1 MREIITQ
8 KENLTE
14 QTPFTPQEFI
24 KFKEHKKLSLELDLQ
39 SKYHQLDKYKK
50 AQRCGKCGN
59 WLKFEV
65 YANKET
71 GEIKKQLSEAR
82 FCQVKWCPMCAWLR
96 ARKLA
101 NELKSVLQQI
111 EDQRQVAYLFLTLTI
126 KNPPLQ
132 ELRDTLQL
140 MSQAFKRLSEREE
153 FKRAI
158 KGYVRAFE
166 FLGDSTK
173 EGEAHPHIH
182 AILVVDKNNY
192 FKKSKDFYIS
202 QEQWAELWRESLR
215 ADYTPIIHIAKIK
228 AKNEKWQESDSAVYE
243 TIKYCAKPLEVK
255 KLSVDSFKLLERETK
270 GIRQYNKGG
279 LIKTIKPRKD
289 DELSQEVW
297 ELMEQEFWQW
307 SKGEYGKI

>member
-8 KENLTE
+8 KKENLTE
-14 QTPFTPQEFI
+14 QNPFTPQEFL
-24 KFKEHKKLSLELDLQ
+24 KFKEHKLLSVDLDLS
-39 SKYHQLDKYKK
+39 SKYHQLDKSKK

-59 WLKFEV
+59 WLKFNV
-65 YANKET
+65 FFNKIT
-71 GEIKKQLSEAR
+71 GEIKKELAEAR
-82 FCQVKWCPMCAWLR
+82 FCKVKWCPMCAWLR

-126 KNPPLQ
+126 KNPPLA
-132 ELRDTLQL
+132 ELRETINT
-140 MSQAFKRLSEREE
+140 MSKAFNNLSKEDI

-182 AILVVDKNNY
+182 AILVVSKGY
-192 FKKSKDFYIS
+192 FKGKNYIK
-202 QEQWAELWRESLR
+202 QEQWVELWKKYLK
-215 ADYTPIIHIAKIK
+215 ADYMPIIHITKIK
-228 AKNEKWQESDSAVYE
+228 AKNEKWKESDSAVYE

-255 KLSVDSFKLLERETK
+255 KLSNENFKLLEEQTSH
-270 GIRQYNKGG
+270 IRQYNKGG

-289 DELSQEVW
+289 DEISSEVW
-297 ELMEQEFWQW
+297 ELMEEEFFKW
-307 SKGEYGKI
+307 SKGDYGKM

>member
-14 QTPFTPQEFI
+14 QTPFSPQEII

-39 SKYHQLDKYKK
+39 TKYHELDKYNK

-59 WLKFEV
+59 WLKFNF
-65 YANKET
+65 YQNKQT

-101 NELKSVLQQI
+101 NELKSVLQQV
-111 EDQRQVAYLFLTLTI
+111 EEQRQVAYLFLTLTI
-126 KNPPLQ
+126 KNPPLS

-140 MSQAFKRLSEREE
+140 MSQAFNNLTKEDI
-153 FKRAI
+153 FKKAI

-173 EGEAHPHIH
+173 QGEAHPHIH
-182 AILVVDKNNY
+182 AILIVDKNNY
-192 FKKSKDFYIS
+192 FKKLKDFYIS
-202 QEQWAELWRESLR
+202 QEKWAELWKKHIK
-215 ADYTPIIHIAKIK
+215 ADYTPIIHIARIK

-243 TIKYCAKPLEVK
+243 TIKYCAKPLEVA
-255 KLSVDSFKLLERETK
+255 KLSIDNFKLLDNETRN
-270 GIRQYNKGG
+270 IRQYNKGG

-289 DELSQEVW
+289 DEISQEVW
-297 ELMEQEFWQW
+297 ELMEQEFYKW
-307 SKGEYGKI
+307 SKGEYQKI

>member
-8 KENLTE
+8 KENLIE
-14 QTPFTPQEFI
+14 QSPFTPQEFI
-24 KFKEHKKLSLELDLQ
+24 KFKEHKLLSMDLDLL
-39 SKYHQLDKYKK
+39 SKYHKLDKCKK

-71 GEIKKQLSEAR
+71 GETRKRLSEAR

-126 KNPPLQ
+126 KNPPLS

-140 MSQAFKRLSEREE
+140 MSQAFNNLTKEDI

-173 EGEAHPHIH
+173 QGEAHPHIH

-192 FKKSKDFYIS
+192 FKKSKDFYIKH
-202 QEQWAELWRESLR
+202 EQWAELWKKHIKS
-215 ADYTPIIHIAKIK
+215 DYTPIIHITKIK
-228 AKNEKWQESDSAVYE
+228 SKNENWQESDSAVYE

-255 KLSVDSFKLLERETK
+255 KLSTDNFKLLEIQTK
-270 GIRQYNKGG
+270 NIRQYNKGG

-289 DELSQEVW
+289 DEISQEVW
-297 ELMEQEFWQW
+297 KLIEKECFKW
-307 SKGEYGKI
+307 SRGEYGKA

>member
-1 MREIITQ
+1 MREIISE
-8 KENLTE
+8 KENLAN

-65 YANKET
+65 YGNKET
-71 GEIKKQLSEAR
+71 GEVKKQLSEAR

-126 KNPPLQ
+126 KNPPLT

-140 MSQAFKRLSEREE
+140 MSQAFNNLTKEDI

-202 QEQWAELWRESLR
+202 QEQWAELWQKHLK
-215 ADYTPIIHIAKIK
+215 ADYTPIIHITKIK

-255 KLSVDSFKLLERETK
+255 KLSIENFKLLEKETK

-279 LIKTIKPRKD
+279 LIKTIKPRLE
-289 DELSQEVW
+289 DEISSEVW
-297 ELMEQEFWQW
+297 ELIEQEFWQW
-307 SKGEYGKI
+307 SKGEYGKV

>member
-1 MREIITQ
+1 MREIISE
-8 KENLTE
+8 KENLAE
-14 QTPFTPQEFI
+14 QTPFTPQEFA

-39 SKYHQLDKYKK
+39 TKYHKLDKYKK

-71 GEIKKQLSEAR
+71 GEIKKKLSEAR

-132 ELRDTLQL
+132 ELRATLQQ
-140 MSQAFKRLSEREE
+140 MSQAFNNLTKEDI

-182 AILVVDKNNY
+182 AILVVSKGY
-192 FKKSKDFYIS
+192 FKGKNYIK
-202 QEQWAELWRESLR
+202 QDQWAELWQKHLK
-215 ADYTPIIHIAKIK
+215 ADYTPIIHITKIK

-255 KLSVDSFKLLERETK
+255 KLSTDNFQLLESQTK
-270 GIRQYNKGG
+270 NIRQYNKGG

-289 DELSQEVW
+289 DEISQEVW
-297 ELMEQEFWQW
+297 ELMEKEFWQW
-307 SKGEYGKI
+307 SNGEYGKV

>member
-1 MREIITQ
+1 MREIISE
-8 KENLTE
+8 KENLAE
-14 QTPFTPQEFI
+14 QTPFTPQEFV
-24 KFKEHKKLSLELDLQ
+24 KFKEHKILSLELDLQ
-39 SKYHQLDKYKK
+39 TKYHKLDKYKK

-71 GEIKKQLSEAR
+71 GEIKKKLSEAR

-126 KNPPLQ
+126 KNPPLS

-140 MSQAFKRLSEREE
+140 MSQAFNNLTKEDI

-182 AILVVDKNNY
+182 AILIVDKTNY
-192 FKKSKDFYIS
+192 FRKARNLYIS
-202 QEQWAELWRESLR
+202 QEKWAELWQKYLK
-215 ADYTPIIHIAKIK
+215 ADYTPIIHITKIK
-228 AKNEKWQESDSAVYE
+228 AKSEKWQESDSAVYE

-255 KLSVDSFKLLERETK
+255 KLSTDNFKLLESQTK
-270 GIRQYNKGG
+270 NIRQYNKGG

-289 DELSQEVW
+289 DEISQEVW
-297 ELMEQEFWQW
+297 ELMEKEFWQW
-307 SKGEYGKI
+307 SKGEYGKN

>member
-1 MREIITQ
+1 MREIISE

-14 QTPFTPQEFI
+14 QTPFTPQEFV
-24 KFKEHKKLSLELDLQ
+24 KFKEHKILSLELDLQ
-39 SKYHQLDKYKK
+39 TKYHKLDKYKK

-71 GEIKKQLSEAR
+71 GEIKKKLSEAR

-126 KNPPLQ
+126 KNPPLS

-140 MSQAFKRLSEREE
+140 MSQAFNNLTKEDI

-182 AILVVDKNNY
+182 AILIVDKTNY
-192 FKKSKDFYIS
+192 FRKARNLYIS
-202 QEQWAELWRESLR
+202 QEKWAELWQKYLK
-215 ADYTPIIHIAKIK
+215 ADYTPIIHITKIK
-228 AKNEKWQESDSAVYE
+228 AKSEKWQESDSAVYE

-255 KLSVDSFKLLERETK
+255 KLSTDNFKLLESQTK
-270 GIRQYNKGG
+270 NIRQYNKGG

-289 DELSQEVW
+289 DEISQEVW
-297 ELMEQEFWQW
+297 ELMEKEFWQW
-307 SKGEYGKI
+307 SKGEYGKN

>member
-8 KENLTE
+8 KEKLTE
-14 QTPFTPQEFI
+14 QSPFTPEEFG
-24 KFKEHKKLSLELDLQ
+24 KFKEHKILSKNLDLQ
-39 SKYHQLDKYKK
+39 TKYHQIDKYNK

-59 WLKFEV
+59 WLKFNL
-65 YANKET
+65 YQNKET
-71 GEIKKQLSEAR
+71 GETKKQLKEAR

-111 EDQRQVAYLFLTLTI
+111 EEQRKVAYLFLTLTI
-126 KNPPLQ
+126 KNPPLA
-132 ELRDTLQL
+132 ELRATLQR
-140 MSQAFKRLSEREE
+140 MSKAFNKMTEREE

-166 FLGDSTK
+166 FLGDNTQ

-182 AILVVDKNNY
+182 AILIVNKNNY
-192 FKKSKDFYIS
+192 FSSKYYIK
-202 QEQWAELWRESLR
+202 QEKWTELWRESLK
-215 ADYTPIIHIAKIK
+215 ADYTPIVHITKIK
-228 AKNEKWQESDSAVYE
+228 AKNENWKESDSAVYE

-255 KLSVDSFKLLERETK
+255 KLSIDNFKFLENETRN
-270 GIRQYNKGG
+270 IRQYNKGG

-289 DELSQEVW
+289 DEISQEVW
-297 ELMEQEFWQW
+297 ELMEQEFYKW
-307 SKGEYGKI
+307 SKGEYQKI